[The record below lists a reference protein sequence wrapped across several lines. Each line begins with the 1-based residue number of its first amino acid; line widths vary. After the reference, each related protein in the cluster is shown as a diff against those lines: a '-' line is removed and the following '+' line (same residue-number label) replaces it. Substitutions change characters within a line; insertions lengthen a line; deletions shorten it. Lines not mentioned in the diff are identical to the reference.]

1 MVSPFIG
8 GRIPQDLHGTL
19 QRHITESGEKLTQV
33 LQKALSNYL
42 NYTPQINENETVLE
56 RRIAIL
62 ESSFRELREA
72 FEQTHQSPQI
82 QEEEFA
88 EKDSSLPGQLSFLE
102 EQSKDDINTEILNDI
117 RQNESD
123 SKVDILPDIKDK
135 SSSSSELEIITGKEM
150 LERTK
155 LTIGTIELYYSKG
168 QKVVREEIRYRPIRE
183 ERRRKRGEEMR
194 WAVEP
199 IS

>member
-19 QRHITESGEKLTQV
+19 QKHITESGEKLTQV

-42 NYTPQINENETVLE
+42 NYTPQINENETALE

-72 FEQTHQSPQI
+72 FEQTHQSPQT
-82 QEEEFA
+82 QEEEFT

-102 EQSKDDINTEILNDI
+102 EQNEDDINAEIPYDI

-135 SSSSSELEIITGKEM
+135 NTSTSELEIITGEEM
-150 LERTK
+150 LKRTK
-155 LTIGTIELYYSKG
+155 LKIGTITIYYSQG
-168 QKVVREEIRYRPIRE
+168 QEVVREEFTYRPIRE
-183 ERRRKRGEEMR
+183 EKRRKKGEEMK